1 MNKQHITIAIPQGL
15 EGHAA
20 AAQIEQ
26 EAKRFI
32 AMKCYADKKI
42 TIGMAARYAGM
53 NRYDFEQYLARY
65 NVPCSLLEYNDVMAD
80 LEKMNGITV
89 PAQ

>member
-1 MNKQHITIAIPQGL
+1 MNKQHITIDIPHGL
-15 EGHAA
+15 EGHT
-20 AAQIEQ
+20 AQIER

-42 TIGMAARYAGM
+42 TIGMAAQYAGM
-53 NRYDFEQYLARY
+53 NRYDFDQYLARY
-65 NVPCSLLEYNDVMAD
+65 NVPCSLLEYDDVMAD

-89 PAQ
+89 PVR